1 MTPRFAVIGD
11 PVAHSASP
19 RMHGAAYAALG
30 LDCAYEAVRTTEDE
44 LPEVLRRL
52 RAGEL
57 AGLNVTVPHKRRVL
71 LYVDVVDGSAARRRR
86 GEHAG
91 THAGRAHRRAQH
103 GRPGHGARAARAHPH
118 LPELRLEGRAR
129 ARARHG
135 SDGARSAVVVL
146 GRDLGV
152 AEITV
157 RGRALEDGSAA
168 RDALGGELGLLL
180 GPAAPDV
187 RLRLQPWVLPL
198 PRSARSTPSSRRRA
212 WACRVAT
219 PASPP
224 RARWP
229 GTRCLAGRSRSTSST
244 LTGPPPSSPRRARTG
259 LRVTDGRGMLAR
271 QGALAF
277 ELWLARSAPL
287 DVMRASLAA

>member
-71 LYVDVVDGSAARRRR
+71 LYVDVVDGSAGGVGAANTLVRMPDGRIVAHNTDVPAMALELRELTPTSR
-86 GEHAG
+86 SSGWKDAHALVLG
-91 THAGRAHRRAQH
+91 TGAT
-103 GRPGHGARAARAHPH
+103 ARA
-118 LPELRLEGRAR
+118 
-129 ARARHG
+129 
-135 SDGARSAVVVL
+135 AVVVL

-157 RGRALEDGSAA
+157 RGRALGGSAA

-187 RLRLQPWVLPL
+187 RLRLQPWGPSAATEREVDAVIQATSLGMPGGDPGEPAASTVAWDAL
-198 PRSARSTPSSRRRA
+198 PRGAIA
-212 WACRVAT
+212 LDVVYAHGAT
-219 PASPP
+219 PFVAAAS
-224 RARWP
+224 AH
-229 GTRCLAGRSRSTSST
+229 
-244 LTGPPPSSPRRARTG
+244 G
-259 LRVTDGRGMLAR
+259 LGVTDGRGMLAR